1 MNIIVCVKRVPDVAE
16 AELEV
21 DETQKDIKKEGLAF
35 DINEWDNY
43 AVEEALLIKENYGG
57 TVTVITVGP
66 ESSNEVLRKCLAKGA
81 DNAIRIDDGGLKG
94 YDSYVVA
101 KILYSVI
108 KEMDYDLILTG
119 AMSGDLAYSVTGPVL
134 AQMLGI
140 PYATLVKKVEVQN
153 GKLTVNREVEGGVE
167 EVLELELPALLT
179 IQTGINEPRYVSI
192 MGIRRAAKK
201 QIMVKTLQDI
211 GLNEKKALEKS
222 WVRIERMYIPVIKA
236 ETEFISGSPEDVA
249 SKLVGILRER
259 GLI

>member
-1 MNIIVCVKRVPDVAE
+1 MDIIVCVKRVPDVAE
-16 AELEV
+16 AELEI
-21 DETQKDIKKEGLAF
+21 DETQKDIRKEGLAF

-57 TVTVITVGP
+57 NVTVITVGP

-81 DNAIRIDDGGLKG
+81 DEAIRIDDGGLKG
-94 YDSYVVA
+94 YDSYAVA
-101 KILYSVI
+101 RMLYLAI
-108 KEMDYDLILTG
+108 RDLDYDLILTG
-119 AMSGDLAYSVTGPVL
+119 AMSGDLAYSVTGPAL

-140 PYATLVKKVEVQN
+140 PYATLVKKVELQN
-153 GKLTVNREVEGGVE
+153 GRLLVNREVEGGVE

-201 QIMVKTLQDI
+201 QIQVKTLEDL
-211 GLNEKKALEKS
+211 GLDREKALEES
-222 WVRIERMYIPVIKA
+222 WVRIEKMYIPVIKA

-249 SKLVGILRER
+249 SKIVGILRER
-259 GLI
+259 GLV

>member
-211 GLNEKKALEKS
+211 GLDEKKALEES

-249 SKLVGILRER
+249 SKIVGILRER